1 MPAARP
7 PLILLP
13 PSETKWSPARGKAID
28 LAALSFPELTQLRE
42 SLLDEELRHAP
53 TTTAGRLYT
62 GVLYAALD
70 IPSLPAGAAKNVVVI
85 SAQFGALRM
94 SDRVPAYRREMDA
107 AYWRDGLRAPLET
120 LAKGRVIL
128 DCRSATYATAW
139 KPTGAAAA
147 QRVHV
152 AVVEEKNGVRKVVSH
167 FAKKARGEV
176 ARHLLTSGAKVRTPE
191 ELAAAVAQAFTVELE
206 PPAKPGQPYEL
217 TVVQRA

>member
-1 MPAARP
+1 M
-7 PLILLP
+7 ILLP

>member
-7 PLILLP
+7 PIVLLP

-28 LAALSFPELTQLRE
+28 LATLSFPELTSLRDG
-42 SLLDEELRHAP
+42 LLDDDLRVAP
-53 TTTAGRLYT
+53 TTQAARLYT

-70 IPSLPAGAAKNVVVI
+70 IPSLPAGAAKNIFVI
-85 SAQFGALRM
+85 SAQFGLLRM
-94 SDRVPAYRREMDA
+94 NDRVPAYKREMDA
-107 AYWRDGLRAPLET
+107 AYWREALREPLDT
-120 LAKGRVIL
+120 ATRGRIIV

-152 AVVEEKNGVRKVVSH
+152 AVVEEKHGVRKVVSH